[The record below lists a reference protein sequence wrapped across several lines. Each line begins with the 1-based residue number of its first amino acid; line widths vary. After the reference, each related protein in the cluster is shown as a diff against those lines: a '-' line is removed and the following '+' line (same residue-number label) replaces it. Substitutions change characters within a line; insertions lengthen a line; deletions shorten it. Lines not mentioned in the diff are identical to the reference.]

1 MAERPAAD
9 EDEGREGSLPGAP
22 GHLLDPTFRNGSVTA
37 IGVIGGFSLAF
48 LANWTLM
55 PGRWGG
61 SALVAF
67 ALLALGIAFQL
78 RALAGMLETSSLR
91 RVRYNRLVKIFVIGL
106 YLTASGVLMALVAEV
121 PVVSRYLH
129 F

>member
-1 MAERPAAD
+1 MAEGSAD
-9 EDEGREGSLPGAP
+9 SDDEAREGSLPGAP

-37 IGVIGGFSLAF
+37 IGVVGGFSLAF
-48 LANWTLM
+48 LSNWTLM

-67 ALLALGIAFQL
+67 VLLALGIAFQL

-91 RVRYNRLVKIFVIGL
+91 RVRYNRLVKIFVTGI
-106 YLTASGVLMALVAEV
+106 YLTAAGVLMALAAEV
-121 PVVSRYLH
+121 PVVARYLH

>member
-1 MAERPAAD
+1 MAGGPAGD
-9 EDEGREGSLPGAP
+9 VDDGREGSLPGAP

-37 IGVIGGFSLAF
+37 IGVVGGFSLAF
-48 LANWTLM
+48 LSNWTLM

-67 ALLALGIAFQL
+67 ALLAVGIAFQL

-91 RVRYNRLVKIFVIGL
+91 RVRYNRLVRIFVIGI
-106 YLTASGVLMALVAEV
+106 YLTAAGVLVALAAEL
-121 PVVSRYLH
+121 PVVSHFLH

>member
-1 MAERPAAD
+1 MAEGPAGD
-9 EDEGREGSLPGAP
+9 EDAGREGSLPGAP

-37 IGVIGGFSLAF
+37 IGVVGGFSLAF
-48 LANWTLM
+48 LSNWTFM

-61 SALVAF
+61 SAFVAF
-67 ALLALGIAFQL
+67 ILLALGIAFQL
-78 RALAGMLETSSLR
+78 RALVGMLETQSLR
-91 RVRYNRLVKIFVIGL
+91 RVRYNRLVKVFAIGI
-106 YLTASGVLMALVAEV
+106 YLTAAGVLLALVAEL